1 VSYRSCYAPVCST
14 RTFVPLSERN
24 FMERKIRTGKFAR
37 GELRC
42 TWAMARQ
49 VGVQMI
55 SGVGTAKDWDWEFS
69 GGIDGRNVWSWT
81 GGVNECALWRHG
93 TRRRVRTVRLTGG
106 IGYGAAAM
114 PCGMSHQCDVWV
126 GRWSTRRTRP
136 PCRHQASTSLLLAL
150 AGCVNFNGP
159 SKMETKKFEPLRLKQ
174 MTAC

>member
-1 VSYRSCYAPVCST
+1 MYLGHGAA
-14 RTFVPLSERN
+14 
-24 FMERKIRTGKFAR
+24 G
-37 GELRC
+37 RC
-42 TWAMARQ
+42 TDDIRSRDGEGLGL
-49 VGVQMI
+49 GVL
-55 SGVGTAKDWDWEFS
+55 W
-69 GGIDGRNVWSWT
+69 RNRRAECVELWT

-114 PCGMSHQCDVWV
+114 PCGMSHQCDGWV